1 MDSDFN
7 ELKERMMQTI
17 FRMRQIIMSL
27 HSREIIK
34 LNLNLVEITLLVA
47 IKDNSLGSEK
57 NIADLQKLLS
67 VTKAAVSKMLGVL
80 ENKGYVIRDI
90 NKQNRRTLL
99 ITLTPKGK
107 EAVEYIEKEID
118 ENLIKIFERMGKA
131 NIEQFITNINR
142 YADTISDIYEEMK
155 QSQEE

>member
-27 HSREIIK
+27 HSREIVE

-107 EAVEYIEKEID
+107 EAIEYIEKEID
-118 ENLIKIFERMGKA
+118 ENLIKIFERMGKD